1 MPHPSILSE
10 QGGVSNVRY
19 EVYSLSLTS
28 AGQLCR
34 APSLA
39 LLVLLLGEGHLAAV
53 DHLLLSAFSL
63 VGLQGSLLEDN
74 SQLDLDDN
82 FHWTASPFDQ
92 CVQIKLLVQ
101 RMLLRGAVLLF
112 QRLVELQLSMQ
123 ISTWPVCNGNKS
135 LRGEKRPAYLMMSF
149 GFMFSLV
156 QLYTS

>member
-1 MPHPSILSE
+1 M
-10 QGGVSNVRY
+10 SNVRY

-63 VGLQGSLLEDN
+63 ELQGSLLEDN

-92 CVQIKLLVQ
+92 CVEIKLLVQ
-101 RMLLRGAVLLF
+101 GMLLRGAILLF

-123 ISTWPVCNGNKS
+123 ISTWPVCNGNASK
-135 LRGEKRPAYLMMSF
+135 RGE
-149 GFMFSLV
+149 
-156 QLYTS
+156 

>member
-1 MPHPSILSE
+1 MA
-10 QGGVSNVRY
+10 NVRY

-63 VGLQGSLLEDN
+63 ELQGSLLEDN

-82 FHWTASPFDQ
+82 FDWTASPFDQ
-92 CVQIKLLVQ
+92 CVEIKLLVQ
-101 RMLLRGAVLLF
+101 RMLLRGAILLF

-123 ISTWPVCNGNKS
+123 ISTWPVCNGNASK
-135 LRGEKRPAYLMMSF
+135 RGE
-149 GFMFSLV
+149 
-156 QLYTS
+156 

>member
-19 EVYSLSLTS
+19 EIYSLSLTS

-63 VGLQGSLLEDN
+63 VELQGSLLEDN

-101 RMLLRGAVLLF
+101 RMLLRSAILLF

-135 LRGEKRPAYLMMSF
+135 KRGE
-149 GFMFSLV
+149 
-156 QLYTS
+156 

>member
-10 QGGVSNVRY
+10 QGGVANVRY

-63 VGLQGSLLEDN
+63 ELQGSLLEDN

-92 CVQIKLLVQ
+92 CVEIKLLVQ
-101 RMLLRGAVLLF
+101 RMLLRGAILLF

-123 ISTWPVCNGNKS
+123 ISTWPVCNGNK
-135 LRGEKRPAYLMMSF
+135 
-149 GFMFSLV
+149 
-156 QLYTS
+156 

>member
-1 MPHPSILSE
+1 MA
-10 QGGVSNVRY
+10 NVRY

-63 VGLQGSLLEDN
+63 ELQGSLLEDD

-92 CVQIKLLVQ
+92 CVEIKLLVQ
-101 RMLLRGAVLLF
+101 RMLLRGAILLF

-123 ISTWPVCNGNKS
+123 ISTWPVCNGNASK
-135 LRGEKRPAYLMMSF
+135 RGE
-149 GFMFSLV
+149 
-156 QLYTS
+156 

>member
-10 QGGVSNVRY
+10 QGGVSNVSY
-19 EVYSLSLTS
+19 EIYSLSLTS

-63 VGLQGSLLEDN
+63 VALQGSLLEDN

-135 LRGEKRPAYLMMSF
+135 KRGEQSPAYLMMSF

>member
-1 MPHPSILSE
+1 M
-10 QGGVSNVRY
+10 SNVRY

-63 VGLQGSLLEDN
+63 ELQGSLLEDN

-92 CVQIKLLVQ
+92 CVEIKLLVQ
-101 RMLLRGAVLLF
+101 RMLL
-112 QRLVELQLSMQ
+112 
-123 ISTWPVCNGNKS
+123 
-135 LRGEKRPAYLMMSF
+135 
-149 GFMFSLV
+149 
-156 QLYTS
+156 

>member
-1 MPHPSILSE
+1 MA
-10 QGGVSNVRY
+10 NVRY

-63 VGLQGSLLEDN
+63 ELQGSLLENN

-92 CVQIKLLVQ
+92 CVEIKLLVQ
-101 RMLLRGAVLLF
+101 GMLLRGAILLF

-135 LRGEKRPAYLMMSF
+135 KRGE
-149 GFMFSLV
+149 
-156 QLYTS
+156 

>member
-1 MPHPSILSE
+1 MA
-10 QGGVSNVRY
+10 NVRY

-63 VGLQGSLLEDN
+63 ELQGSLLEDD

-82 FHWTASPFDQ
+82 FDWTASPFDQ
-92 CVQIKLLVQ
+92 CVEIKLLVQ
-101 RMLLRGAVLLF
+101 GMLLRGAILLF

-123 ISTWPVCNGNKS
+123 ISTWPVCNGNASK
-135 LRGEKRPAYLMMSF
+135 RGE
-149 GFMFSLV
+149 
-156 QLYTS
+156 

>member
-1 MPHPSILSE
+1 MA
-10 QGGVSNVRY
+10 NVRY

-63 VGLQGSLLEDN
+63 ELQGSVLEDN

-92 CVQIKLLVQ
+92 CVEIKLLVQ
-101 RMLLRGAVLLF
+101 GMLL
-112 QRLVELQLSMQ
+112 
-123 ISTWPVCNGNKS
+123 
-135 LRGEKRPAYLMMSF
+135 
-149 GFMFSLV
+149 
-156 QLYTS
+156 